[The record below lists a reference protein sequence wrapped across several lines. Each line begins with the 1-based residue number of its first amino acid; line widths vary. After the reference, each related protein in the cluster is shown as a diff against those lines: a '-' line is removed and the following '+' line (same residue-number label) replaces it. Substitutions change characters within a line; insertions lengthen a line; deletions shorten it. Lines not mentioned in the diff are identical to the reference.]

1 MHQNSSRAAGW
12 LATGCLLAA
21 MLPVAAQAESS
32 DEWKFD
38 ATIYAWLPAIDIDAR
53 LPAGSAT
60 ISVSE
65 GDILDALNF
74 TFMGAIDARKG
85 NFGIGTDLIYL
96 DLSGSR
102 RQSRDFEIDGQPLPG
117 GITARADVDVTGW
130 LWTTAGFYR
139 AVDKPAYKLD
149 ALMGARMLNLDNTF
163 RWNLSS
169 EVGDPPVIS
178 RQGRIESSAT
188 LWDAIVGVR
197 GRASFGNDDRW
208 FIPYYLD
215 VGTGDSDLTWQGIIG
230 AGYAFDWGDVQA
242 VWRYLDYDL
251 PSKQEVQ
258 SANFNGAA
266 IGVTFH
272 F

>member
-1 MHQNSSRAAGW
+1 MHKSSSRAGW

-21 MLPVAAQAESS
+21 ALPVAAHAESA

-38 ATIYAWLPAIDIDAR
+38 ATLYAWLPSIDIDAR
-53 LPAGSAT
+53 FPNGSST

-65 GDILDALNF
+65 GDVLDALEF

-85 NFGIGTDLIYL
+85 RWGIGTDLIYL
-96 DLSGSR
+96 DLAGSKK
-102 RQSRDFEIDGQPLPG
+102 QTRDFEIDGQPLPG

-139 AVDKPAYKLD
+139 AVEKKNYSMDVLA
-149 ALMGARMLNLDNTF
+149 GVRMLNLDNTL
-163 RWNLSS
+163 RWELSADL
-169 EVGDPPVIS
+169 GDPPVIA
-178 RQGRIESSAT
+178 RRGRVETSGT
-188 LWDAIVGVR
+188 LWDGIVGVR
-197 GRASFGNDDRW
+197 GRASFGTDDRW
-208 FIPYYLD
+208 FIPYYID
-215 VGTGDSDLTWQGIIG
+215 VGTGDSDVTWQGIIG
-230 AGYAFDWGDVQA
+230 AGYAFDWGDLQA
-242 VWRYLDYDL
+242 VWRYLDYDF
-251 PSKQEVQ
+251 PSKNEVE